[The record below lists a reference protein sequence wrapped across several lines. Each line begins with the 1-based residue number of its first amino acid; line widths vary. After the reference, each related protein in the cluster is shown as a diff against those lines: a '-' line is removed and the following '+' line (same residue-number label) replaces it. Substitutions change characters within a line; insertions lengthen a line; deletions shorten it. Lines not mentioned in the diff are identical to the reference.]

1 MFLASLFII
10 PFVFSSKIFH
20 LKCSVEK
27 ELPLQFNN
35 EVFDPDYI
43 SHKNFTTTCYDNS
56 INYFGNYSQN
66 NILLCPNVQVKN
78 KIYPYITLN
87 ITDEIK
93 ESWLLND
100 IYIQTRCHHELKERY
115 IFIYGNSVYPIQY
128 INQWVYV
135 REPHI
140 FCAYVKVENNFIYCY
155 PYDFLLEVIRFI
167 YDIER
172 DNKLIDE
179 QFKEMTKWFLD
190 FGFL

>member
-1 MFLASLFII
+1 MFLVSLFII

-20 LKCSVEK
+20 LQCSVEK

-35 EVFDPDYI
+35 EVFDPDYL
-43 SHKNFTTTCYDNS
+43 SHKDRTTTCYDNS

-66 NILLCPNVQVKN
+66 NILLCHNVQVKN

-93 ESWLLND
+93 ESWLLDD
-100 IYIQTRCHHELKERY
+100 IYLQTICHNELKERY
-115 IFIYGNSVYPIQY
+115 IFIYGNSLYSIQY

-167 YDIER
+167 DDIER

-179 QFKEMTKWFLD
+179 QFKEMTKWFLI
-190 FGFL
+190 GFF